1 MLLVV
6 LGLSGCSDSEG
17 VRSPPSTTGMPPGP
31 FPLITAP
38 IDNTPYAMTWTLD
51 SAFDPPGLSTTRL
64 HLVVTDPR
72 CNGGHDPEARLL
84 EPEISYEDTE
94 IGIAITARPLPGF
107 QGCPLGPPA
116 FILVE
121 LAEPLGSRSLVE
133 TGTD

>member
-6 LGLSGCSDSEG
+6 LCLSGCSDSESV
-17 VRSPPSTTGMPPGP
+17 VRSPPTTGVPLGP

-51 SAFDPPGLSTTRL
+51 PAFGPPAPSTTGL
-64 HLVVTDPR
+64 HLVVTDTR
-72 CNGGHDPEARLL
+72 CNGGRDHESRLL
-84 EPEISYEDTE
+84 EPEISYEDTK
-94 IGIAITARPLPGF
+94 IGIAITAQPLPGF
-107 QGCPLGPPA
+107 QGCLLGPPA

-121 LAEPLGSRSLVE
+121 LTEPLGSRSLVD